1 MLVPSL
7 QHNGV
12 KVWDTLAIGE
22 YLNEIKPKAGCC
34 RPMPRRA
41 RIAAPSAARCI
52 RALRR
57 CAARCR

>member
-34 RPMPRRA
+34 QPTSGACALPGH
-41 RIAAPSAARCI
+41 
-52 RALRR
+52 LRR
-57 CAARCR
+57 DAFGLQHHCAARCR